1 MSLQFLA
8 VPNRRAL
15 ERILKAHAVDTSLWG
30 IEGPTKS
37 VARLYGEIRDGE
49 AGLAVFK
56 GLLTRFVW
64 RSQAMIFHTDEEGN
78 VLFLAE
84 GPQTFATGF
93 VREHDRL
100 ISMSEKVR
108 RLQNESYKAGLVRGI
123 REELGVRGVNPHALL
138 LIREDRTRKASST
151 SYPGLAVRSR
161 AHVFLYEMPSKHFK
175 SDGYVEVAREKTTT
189 CSWRVWDGPLP
200 APLK

>member
-1 MSLQFLA
+1 MSVL
-8 VPNRRAL
+8 RANA
-15 ERILKAHAVDTSLWG
+15 IDTSRWG
-30 IEGPTKS
+30 KEGPTKT

-56 GLLTRFVW
+56 GNLTRFVW
-64 RSQAMIFHTDEEGN
+64 RSQAMIFHTDEDGDI
-78 VLFLAE
+78 LFLAE

-93 VREHDRL
+93 VREHDRV

-108 RLQNESYKAGLVRGI
+108 RLKHESYKAGLVRGI
-123 REELGVRGVNPHALL
+123 REELGIRRVNPRLL
-138 LIREDRTRKASST
+138 SLIREDRTRKASST

-161 AHVFLYEMPSKHFK
+161 AHVYLWEMHAKHFK
-175 SDGYVEVAREKTTT
+175 PDGYVEVAREKTTT
-189 CSWRVWDGPLP
+189 CNWRAWDGPLP

>member
-1 MSLQFLA
+1 MSLQFLR
-8 VPNRRAL
+8 VPDKRSLVRVLDN
-15 ERILKAHAVDTSLWG
+15 HAIDHSLWG
-30 IEGPTKS
+30 KEGPTKS

-49 AGLAVFK
+49 AGLVLFK
-56 GLLTRFVW
+56 GVLTRVVW
-64 RSQAMIFHTDEEGN
+64 RSQAMIFYTDEDGN
-78 VLFLAE
+78 ILFLAE
-84 GPQTFATGF
+84 GPQIFATGF

-108 RLQNESYKAGLVRGI
+108 RLRRESYKAGLVRGI
-123 REELGVRGVNPHALL
+123 REELGIKRVNPDSLA

-161 AHVFLYEMPSKHFK
+161 AHVYLWKMHAKHFK

-189 CSWRVWDGPLP
+189 CSWRVWTGPLP
-200 APLK
+200 VSLK